1 MPASDIEPGQR
12 WKMRGAVWQVIS
24 YVKDDA
30 RNVLAAKVIGGVLSS
45 FDHDL
50 AEFRADF
57 LAKNGVR
64 VR

>member
-12 WKMRGAVWQVIS
+12 WKMRGSVWQVIG
-24 YVKDDA
+24 YVRDDA

-45 FDHDL
+45 VDHDL